1 MKPFKEYIG
10 DILVY
15 LLIAFWLWMLYFWFR
30 LIFIFIKEEDYKT
43 LIFFLILSGIAIIVV
58 GYISKSYVYNRSIAG
73 AYIIEYFQE
82 LRKKQELKERI
93 SLNDKLDLWALD
105 GYIIK
110 ICNRIGITLISIG
123 IIIYIIKYQ
132 IIG

>member
-82 LRKKQELKERI
+82 LRKKQELKEKI

-105 GYIIK
+105 GYGVK
-110 ICNRIGITLISIG
+110 IGNRIGITLISIG
-123 IIIYIIKYQ
+123 AIIYILKY
-132 IIG
+132 IL

>member
-15 LLIAFWLWMLYFWFR
+15 LLIAFWLWMLYFWFG
-30 LIFIFIKEEDYKT
+30 LIFIFIKEEDYET
-43 LIFFLILSGIAIIVV
+43 LIFFLILSGIAIILV
-58 GYISKSYVYNRSIAG
+58 GYIFKSYVYNRSVAG

-82 LRKKQELKERI
+82 LRKKQELKEKI
-93 SLNDKLDLWALD
+93 SLNDKLDLWTLD

-110 ICNRIGITLISIG
+110 ICNMIGLLL
-123 IIIYIIKYQ
+123 IIIAVLIYVIKY
-132 IIG
+132 

>member
-105 GYIIK
+105 GYGVK
-110 ICNRIGITLISIG
+110 IGNRIGIALIFIG
-123 IIIYIIKYQ
+123 GIIYIVKY
-132 IIG
+132 IL

>member
-105 GYIIK
+105 GYGVK
-110 ICNRIGITLISIG
+110 IGNRIGITLISIG
-123 IIIYIIKYQ
+123 AIIYIVKY
-132 IIG
+132 IL

>member
-15 LLIAFWLWMLYFWFR
+15 LLIAFWLWMLYFWFG
-30 LIFIFIKEEDYKT
+30 LIFIFIKEEDYET
-43 LIFFLILSGIAIIVV
+43 LIFFLILSGIAIILV
-58 GYISKSYVYNRSIAG
+58 GYIFKSYVYNRSVAG

-82 LRKKQELKERI
+82 IRKKQELKEKI
-93 SLNDKLDLWALD
+93 SLNDKLDLWTLD

-110 ICNRIGITLISIG
+110 ICNMIGLLL
-123 IIIYIIKYQ
+123 IIIAVLIYVIKY
-132 IIG
+132 

>member
-15 LLIAFWLWMLYFWFR
+15 LLIAFWLWMLYFWFG
-30 LIFIFIKEEDYKT
+30 LIFIFIKAEDYET
-43 LIFFLILSGIAIIVV
+43 LIFFLILSGIAIILV
-58 GYISKSYVYNRSIAG
+58 GYIFKSYVYNRSVAG

-82 LRKKQELKERI
+82 LRKKQELKEKI
-93 SLNDKLDLWALD
+93 SLNDKLDLWTLD

-110 ICNRIGITLISIG
+110 ICNMIGLLL
-123 IIIYIIKYQ
+123 IIIAVLIYVIKY
-132 IIG
+132 

>member
-15 LLIAFWLWMLYFWFR
+15 LLIAFWLWMLYFF
-30 LIFIFIKEEDYKT
+30 LGEAYLFIKREDYKT

-58 GYISKSYVYNRSIAG
+58 GYISRAYVYNRSIAG

-82 LRKKQELKERI
+82 IRKKQELKEKI
-93 SLNDKLDLWALD
+93 SLNDKLDLWTLD

-110 ICNRIGITLISIG
+110 ICNMIGLLL
-123 IIIYIIKYQ
+123 IIIAVLIYVIKY
-132 IIG
+132 

>member
-15 LLIAFWLWMLYFWFR
+15 LLIAFWLWMLYFWFG
-30 LIFIFIKEEDYKT
+30 LIFIFIKEEDYET
-43 LIFFLILSGIAIIVV
+43 LIFFLILSGIAIILV
-58 GYISKSYVYNRSIAG
+58 GYIFKSYVYNRSVAG

-82 LRKKQELKERI
+82 IRKKQELKEKI
-93 SLNDKLDLWALD
+93 SLNDKLDLWTLD

-110 ICNRIGITLISIG
+110 ICNMIGLSNEVLNWAV
-123 IIIYIIKYQ
+123 KF
-132 IIG
+132 

>member
-15 LLIAFWLWMLYFWFR
+15 LLIAFWLWMLYFWFG
-30 LIFIFIKEEDYKT
+30 LIFIFIKEEDYET
-43 LIFFLILSGIAIIVV
+43 LIFFLILSGIAIILV

-82 LRKKQELKERI
+82 LRKKQELKEKI

-105 GYIIK
+105 GYTIK
-110 ICNRIGITLISIG
+110 IGNTIGITLISIG
-123 IIIYIIKYQ
+123 VIIYYLSSNQ
-132 IIG
+132 